1 MSQVV
6 KICGLKS
13 VAEAEVAASS
23 GAHLLGVIVVPN
35 RARTVDPEQ
44 ARQISQLCKARR
56 RSLGREFVDSRKL
69 LEHLRK
75 SDAKGPDWFRHCAR
89 LIIENGPYLVGV
101 FRNQPLDD
109 VVKLSQDLELD
120 FVQLHGSEDFSLYAN
135 HLDLPVIARYVLSKP
150 NIAEATKTHLH
161 VLPLLD
167 SELGGEG
174 RVINWEDAE
183 EFNRQYEGVFLLAG
197 GLNPDNVRLALSV
210 QGCLG
215 VDVSG
220 GVETDGVKDL
230 EKIRHFIATANYVE

>member
-6 KICGLKS
+6 KICGLRS
-13 VAEAEVAASS
+13 LAEAEVAVSS
-23 GAHLLGVIVVPN
+23 GAHLLGVILVPN
-35 RARTVDPEQ
+35 RARTIDPEQ
-44 ARQISQLCKARR
+44 ARQISKLCEARR
-56 RSLGREFVDSRKL
+56 RSLGREFVDPKKL

-75 SDAKGPDWFRHCAR
+75 SHFEGPEWFRYCAR
-89 LIIENGPYLVGV
+89 LITENGPYLVGV

-109 VVKLSQDLELD
+109 VVKLSRDLELD
-120 FVQLHGSEDFSLYAN
+120 FVQLHGSEDFSLYIN
-135 HLDLPVIARYVLSKP
+135 HLNLPVIARYVLNKP

-161 VLPLLD
+161 ILPLLD

-174 RVINWEDAE
+174 KVINWDDAE
-183 EFNRQYEGVFLLAG
+183 EFNRQYHGVYLLAG
-197 GLNPDNVRLALSV
+197 GLRPENVRQALSV

-230 EKIRHFIATANYVE
+230 DKIRHFIATANYIE